1 MGYPSKKRHG
11 NRRINGIL
19 IPVSVKERVVVEKVA
34 IELSTA
40 VRKANCNSL
49 ISPTVI
55 HSSLIN
61 NKTAWYVRF
70 FKSVFEAGIVF
81 LLSRF
86 ALPGPLHPAGIGYC
100 IINRKQKLLAR
111 ILLWSGFL
119 AGSIS
124 VRDFKESAGLVGAI
138 AIYVLLGRIFG
149 WERKKSSKVISYLI
163 WTSLR
168 MSLAFIYGPDLTN
181 ILKVVIEINIS
192 FLLAGIFQAGL
203 NFIGNPFKKSKTA
216 VISVALIL
224 VLAVAGTN
232 QLMIDGISVTDLAVS
247 LVLIFVAYLGGG
259 GVGSAMGVSLGM
271 AIGIATGG
279 LTALIALYS
288 VTGFLGGFLKNL
300 GKFGTTLG
308 VGLGCFYL
316 IYVLQTDANVIEQ
329 LLPWSIGLGAFIIT
343 PKRYL
348 TQVSN
353 YFPNETKPADPVV
366 ENNGVREIILNR
378 FNDLAAIFTELAKS
392 FHEGSLEEPGA
403 DKMDLYSMLDQVC
416 SKNCQQCNGYETC
429 WGENFY
435 STYREL
441 FDLLA
446 LAELYG
452 EVNTKHLKGR
462 LAKNCFQQFKL
473 LTTINHLFEK
483 YQADY
488 YWQSRLEESKTFLAS
503 QLQGMAQIINKLAIE
518 VTADPG
524 FRNEIENQLATCLNR
539 VGINIKEASV
549 LGLGEEGVEI
559 RIKQRSCNRKRE
571 CQYLMTPLIG
581 RLLGQDYAVWE
592 RNCQLDNGDCYY
604 CLTPVCPYEI
614 RTVVCKLP
622 KGGNEFSGDN
632 HGLRELKDGHFV
644 AILSDGMGN
653 GSKAAGQ
660 SNTTVSILEKLLET
674 GVERDFAVKMVN
686 SILLLRTPEESFA
699 TVDLTLINLHTGRAE
714 FIKIG
719 AATTYIKRGRD
730 VWSIKSTS
738 LPAGILNSVDLE
750 RTVVQLQPGDLVVMV
765 TDGVIDSKIDQVG
778 KEDWMI
784 RALRQVEVV
793 GPEALGEYLMNLA
806 RINQDGIP
814 RDDMTVVVLQFLE
827 RGVL

>member
-1 MGYPSKKRHG
+1 M
-11 NRRINGIL
+11 
-19 IPVSVKERVVVEKVA
+19 A
-34 IELSTA
+34 IELSAA
-40 VRKANCNSL
+40 VRKEKCNSL

-55 HSSLIN
+55 HRSFIN
-61 NKTAWYVRF
+61 KKTSWHVRC
-70 FKSVFEAGIVF
+70 FKAVFEAGIVF

-86 ALPGPLHPAGIGYC
+86 ALPGAIYPAGIGYC
-100 IINRKQKLLAR
+100 LINRNQKLLAR
-111 ILLWSGFL
+111 ILLWLGLL
-119 AGSIS
+119 AGSLS
-124 VRDFKESAGLVGAI
+124 VKGLKESIGLVGAV

-149 WERKKSSKVISYLI
+149 WERKKSSKIMSYLI
-163 WTSLR
+163 WAIFR
-168 MSLAFIYGPDLTN
+168 MSLAFIFEPSLN
-181 ILKVVIEINIS
+181 NVLKVILEINIS
-192 FLLAGIFQAGL
+192 FLLAGVFQTGL
-203 NFIGNPFKKSKTA
+203 VFVRNPFKKSKMA
-216 VISVALIL
+216 VISLAVIL

-232 QLMIDGISVTDLAVS
+232 QLMIDSLSVTDLAVS

-259 GVGSAMGVSLGM
+259 GVGSAMGVSLGI
-271 AIGIATGG
+271 AVGIATGG

-288 VTGFLGGFLKNL
+288 VAGFLGGFLKKL
-300 GKFGTTLG
+300 GKWGTTLG
-308 VGLGCFYL
+308 IGLGCYY
-316 IYVLQTDANVIEQ
+316 IMHELQSDANIIEQ
-329 LLPWSIGLGAFIIT
+329 LIPWSIGLGALIIT
-343 PKRYL
+343 PKHCL

-353 YFPNETKPADPVV
+353 YFPSETKPADPMV

-378 FNDLAAIFTELAKS
+378 FNDLATIFTELAKS
-392 FHEGSLEEPGA
+392 FYEGPLEEPGA

-483 YQADY
+483 YQANY
-488 YWQSRLEESKTFLAS
+488 YWQSKLEESKTFLAN
-503 QLQGMAQIINKLAIE
+503 QLEGMAQIINKLAIE

-524 FRNEIENQLATCLNR
+524 FRTEIENQLATCLNR
-539 VGINIKEASV
+539 VGINVKEASV
-549 LGLGEEGVEI
+549 LGLGENGVEI

-571 CQYLMTPLIG
+571 CQFLMTPLISQ
-581 RLLGQDYAVWE
+581 LLGEDYTVWE
-592 RNCQLDNGDCYY
+592 RNCQLNNVDCYY
-604 CLTPVCPYEI
+604 CLTPVCSYEA

-653 GSKAAGQ
+653 GSKAAVQ

-674 GVERDFAVKMVN
+674 GVDRDFAVKMIN
-686 SILLLRTPEESFA
+686 SILLLRSPEESFA
-699 TVDLTLINLHTGRAE
+699 TVDLTLIDLHTGRAE

-730 VWSIKSTS
+730 VWSIRSTS

-750 RTVVQLQPGDLVVMV
+750 RTNVQLQPGDLIVMV
-765 TDGVIDSKIDQVG
+765 TDGVIDSKTDQVG

-814 RDDMTVVVLQFLE
+814 KDDMTVIVLQFLE
-827 RGVL
+827 KGML

>member
-1 MGYPSKKRHG
+1 M
-11 NRRINGIL
+11 
-19 IPVSVKERVVVEKVA
+19 A

-40 VRKANCNSL
+40 VRKEKFNSL

-55 HSSLIN
+55 HRSISKKIS
-61 NKTAWYVRF
+61 WYVRF
-70 FKSVFEAGIVF
+70 FKAIFEALAVF
-81 LLSRF
+81 LLSRC
-86 ALPGPLHPAGIGYC
+86 ALPGALYPAGIGYC
-100 IINRKQKLLAR
+100 LINRNQKLLTR
-111 ILLWSGFL
+111 IFLGLGLL
-119 AGSIS
+119 AGSIT
-124 VRDFKESAGLVGAI
+124 VREFKESIGLVGAV
-138 AIYVLLGRIFG
+138 AIYHLLGRIFD
-149 WERKKSSKVISYLI
+149 WERKKSAKVISYVSWFI
-163 WTSLR
+163 LR
-168 MSLAFIYGPDLTN
+168 MLLTFIFEFDLNN
-181 ILKVVIEINIS
+181 ILKVLLEINIS
-192 FLLAGIFQAGL
+192 FLLARVFQIGL
-203 NFIGNPFKKSKTA
+203 IIIGNPFKKSKKA
-216 VISVALIL
+216 IISLAIIL

-232 QLMIDGISVTDLAVS
+232 QLMVDNLSVTDLAVS
-247 LVLIFVAYLGGG
+247 LVVIFASYLGGG
-259 GVGSAMGVSLGM
+259 GVGSAMGVSLGI
-271 AIGIATGG
+271 AVGIVTGG
-279 LTALIALYS
+279 MTALITLYS
-288 VTGFLGGFLKNL
+288 VTGFLGGLLKKL
-300 GKFGTTLG
+300 GKLGTTLG
-308 VGLGCFYL
+308 IGLSYY
-316 IYVLQTDANVIEQ
+316 YVMHELQSEVNIIEH
-329 LLPWSIGLGAFIIT
+329 LLPWSIGLGALIIT

-353 YFPNETKPADPVV
+353 YFPSEAKPTDAVV

-378 FNDLAAIFTELAKS
+378 FNDLASIFTELAKS
-392 FHEGSLEEPGA
+392 FNEKPVEESRA
-403 DKMDLYSMLDQVC
+403 NKMDLYSMIDQVC

-452 EVNTKHLKGR
+452 EVKTEHLKGR
-462 LAKNCFQQFKL
+462 LAKTCFQQFKL

-483 YQADY
+483 CQADY
-488 YWQSRLEESKTFLAS
+488 YWQSKLEESKSFLAN
-503 QLQGMAQIINKLAIE
+503 QLQGMARIISELAIE
-518 VTADPG
+518 VTADSG
-524 FRNEIENQLATCLNR
+524 FRAEIENQLTNCLKR
-539 VGINIKEASV
+539 VGISVKEALV
-549 LGLGEEGVEI
+549 LGLGQEGVEI

-571 CQYLMTPLIG
+571 CQYLMTPLISQ
-581 RLLGQDYAVWE
+581 LLGEDYTVWE

-604 CLTPVCPYEI
+604 CLTPVYPYEA

-622 KGGNEFSGDN
+622 KDGNEFSGDN

-653 GSKAAGQ
+653 GSKAALQ
-660 SNTTVSILEKLLET
+660 SDTTVSILEKLLEK
-674 GVERDFAVKMVN
+674 GVEHDFAVKMIN

-699 TVDLTLINLHTGRAE
+699 TVDLALINLHTGRAE

-730 VWSIKSTS
+730 VWSIRSTS

-750 RTVVQLQPGDLVVMV
+750 RSVVQLQPGDLIIMV

-806 RINQDGIP
+806 RINQDGIL
-814 RDDMTVVVLQFLE
+814 RDDMTVIVLQFLE
-827 RGVL
+827 KGV

>member
-1 MGYPSKKRHG
+1 M
-11 NRRINGIL
+11 
-19 IPVSVKERVVVEKVA
+19 VVAKVA

-40 VRKANCNSL
+40 VRKENPNTL
-49 ISPTVI
+49 VTPQMI
-55 HSSLIN
+55 HRSFL
-61 NKTAWYVRF
+61 NKKAPWYVRCC
-70 FKSVFEAGIVF
+70 KALLEVGVVA

-86 ALPGPLHPAGIGYC
+86 YLPGELYPAGIGYC
-100 IINRKQKLLAR
+100 LINRSQKLFSR
-111 ILLWSGFL
+111 IFLWLGLLV
-119 AGSIS
+119 GSLT
-124 VRDFKESAGLVGAI
+124 VRDVEESIGLTGLA
-138 AIYVLLGRIFG
+138 ALYWLLGRLFS
-149 WERKKSSKVISYLI
+149 WDQNKSSKKMMPCVI
-163 WTSLR
+163 WTLLR
-168 MSLAFIYGPDLTN
+168 ITLAFILDSGFNN
-181 ILKVVIEINIS
+181 IIRVILEISIS
-192 FLLAGIFQAGL
+192 LFLAGIFQAGL
-203 NFIGNPFKKSKTA
+203 NFIKNPFKKSELA
-216 VISVALIL
+216 VNSLALIL

-232 QLMIDGISVTDLAVS
+232 QLMIDNFSVTDLAVS
-247 LVLIFVAYLGGG
+247 IVLIFIAYLGGG
-259 GVGSAMGVSLGM
+259 GVGSAMGVSLG
-271 AIGIATGG
+271 IVVGIATGG

-288 VTGFLGGFLKNL
+288 VVGFLGGVLKNL
-300 GKFGTTLG
+300 GKWGTTLG
-308 VGLGCFYL
+308 IGLGCFY
-316 IYVLQTDANVIEQ
+316 VLQGLQSEAQFIEE
-329 LLPWSIGLGAFIIT
+329 LLPWTIGMGAFILT

-348 TQVSN
+348 TQISN
-353 YFPNETKPADPVV
+353 YFPSETKPGNPAI
-366 ENNGVREIILNR
+366 ENSSVRQIILNR

-392 FHEGSLEEPGA
+392 FNERFDDQTAST
-403 DKMDLYSMLDQVC
+403 KMDLYSMLDQVS

-473 LTTINHLFEK
+473 LTTVNHLFEK
-483 YQADY
+483 CQADY
-488 YWQSRLEESKTFLAS
+488 NWQCKLDESKLFLAN
-503 QLQGMAQIINKLAIE
+503 QLQGMAQVINKLAVE
-518 VTADPG
+518 VTADPE
-524 FRNEIENQLATCLNR
+524 FRGEIENQLATCLRR
-539 VGINIKEASV
+539 VGINIKEVSV
-549 LGLGEEGVEI
+549 LGLGEERVEI

-571 CQYLMTPLIG
+571 CQHLMAPLISQ
-581 RLLGQDYAVWE
+581 LLGDDYTIWE
-592 RNCQLDNGDCYY
+592 RNCQLDNGDCFY
-604 CLTPVCPYEI
+604 CLTPVSFYEV

-622 KGGNEFSGDN
+622 KDGNEFSGDN
-632 HGLRELKDGHFV
+632 HALRELKDGHFA

-653 GSKAAGQ
+653 GSKAAIQ

-674 GVERDFAVKMVN
+674 GVDRDFAVKMIN

-699 TVDLTLINLHTGRAE
+699 TVDLTLVNLYTGLAE

-750 RTVVQLQPGDLVVMV
+750 RTVVQLQPGDLIIMV
-765 TDGVIDSKIDQVG
+765 TDGVIDSKIGQVG

-806 RINQDGIP
+806 RINQDGIL
-814 RDDMTVVVLQFLE
+814 RDDMTVIVLQFLE
-827 RGVL
+827 KGV

>member
-11 NRRINGIL
+11 YWVINDIL
-19 IPVSVKERVVVEKVA
+19 ILGNDKRRVVVKKVA
-34 IELSTA
+34 LELSAA
-40 VRKANCNSL
+40 VRKDNFNDLA
-49 ISPTVI
+49 SPAVI
-55 HSSLIN
+55 HRSFIN
-61 NKTAWYVRF
+61 KKISWYIRF
-70 FKSVFEAGIVF
+70 IRAVFEAGIVF

-86 ALPGPLHPAGIGYC
+86 TLPGPLFPAGIGYC
-100 IINRKQKLLAR
+100 LINRNQKLLSR
-111 ILLWSGFL
+111 ILLWMGLL
-119 AGSIS
+119 AGSLTVRNIDES
-124 VRDFKESAGLVGAI
+124 VGIVGAVASYI
-138 AIYVLLGRIFG
+138 FLGRIFG
-149 WERKKSSKVISYLI
+149 WEKNKSTRMISYVI
-163 WTSLR
+163 WTILR
-168 MSLAFIYGPDLTN
+168 LAVAITFETDFNDL
-181 ILKVVIEINIS
+181 LKVVLELNIS
-192 FLLAGIFQAGL
+192 FLLAGIFQIGL
-203 NFIGNPFKKSKTA
+203 NFIGNPFKKSKPA
-216 VISVALIL
+216 IISLALIL
-224 VLAVAGTN
+224 VSAVAGTN
-232 QLMIDGISVTDLAVS
+232 QLMIDTVSVTELAVS
-247 LVLIFVAYLGGG
+247 IVLIFVAYLGGG
-259 GVGSAMGVSLGM
+259 GVGSAMGVLL
-271 AIGIATGG
+271 GIAVGIGTGS

-300 GKFGTTLG
+300 GKLGTILG
-308 VGLGCFYL
+308 ISVGCCYILHE
-316 IYVLQTDANVIEQ
+316 LQFEANITEQ

-353 YFPNETKPADPVV
+353 YFPNETKPAGPAA

-392 FHEGSLEEPGA
+392 FYEEPLEEPGTN
-403 DKMDLYSMLDQVC
+403 KMDLYTMLDQVC

-452 EVNTKHLKGR
+452 EVNAKHLKGR

-483 YQADY
+483 CQADY
-488 YWQSRLEESKTFLAS
+488 YWQSKLEESKTFLAN
-503 QLQGMAQIINKLAIE
+503 QLEGMAQIINKLALE

-524 FRNEIENQLATCLNR
+524 FRIEIENQLAACLNR
-539 VGINIKEASV
+539 VGINVKEASV

-571 CQYLMTPLIG
+571 CQYLMTPLISQ
-581 RLLGQDYAVWE
+581 LLGQDYSVWE
-592 RNCQLDNGDCYY
+592 RNCQLNNGDCYY
-604 CLTPVCPYEI
+604 CLTPICPYEV
-614 RTVVCKLP
+614 RTVVSKLP
-622 KGGNEFSGDN
+622 KAGNEFSGDN
-632 HGLRELKDGHFV
+632 HALRQLKDGHFV

-653 GSKAAGQ
+653 GSKAASQ

-674 GVERDFAVKMVN
+674 GVDRDFAVKMVN

-699 TVDLTLINLHTGRAE
+699 TVDLTIINLHTGRAE

-750 RTVVQLQPGDLVVMV
+750 RTVVQLQSGDLIVMV
-765 TDGVIDSKIDQVG
+765 TDGVSDSKIDQVG

-806 RINQDGIP
+806 RINQDGVP
-814 RDDMTVVVLQFLE
+814 RDDMTVIVLQFLE
-827 RGVL
+827 KGAF

>member
-1 MGYPSKKRHG
+1 M
-11 NRRINGIL
+11 
-19 IPVSVKERVVVEKVA
+19 A
-34 IELSTA
+34 IELSAA
-40 VRKANCNSL
+40 VRKENRNSL
-49 ISPTVI
+49 VSPTVI
-55 HSSLIN
+55 HRSLL
-61 NKTAWYVRF
+61 NKKTPWYVRSL
-70 FKSVFEAGIVF
+70 KAIFEAGIVF

-86 ALPGPLHPAGIGYC
+86 TLPGGLYPAGIGYC
-100 IINRKQKLLAR
+100 LISRNQKLLSR
-111 ILLWSGFL
+111 LLLWLGLL
-119 AGSIS
+119 AGSLT
-124 VRDFKESAGLVGAI
+124 VRNFKESIGLTGVVVL
-138 AIYVLLGRIFG
+138 YVVLRSIFG
-149 WERKKSSKVISYLI
+149 WNKNKSSKKIPYVV
-163 WTSLR
+163 WTVLR
-168 MSLAFIYGPDLTN
+168 IALAFIIEPSLSN
-181 ILKVVIEINIS
+181 ILKVILEINIS
-192 FLLAGIFQAGL
+192 LLLAGIFQTGL
-203 NFIGNPFKKSKTA
+203 NFIGNPFKKSKLAVFSLA
-216 VISVALIL
+216 VIIVM
-224 VLAVAGTN
+224 AVAGTN
-232 QLMIDGISVTDLAVS
+232 QLMIDTVSVTDLAVS

-259 GVGSAMGVSLGM
+259 GVGSAMGVSLGI
-271 AIGIATGG
+271 AVGIVSGG

-288 VTGFLGGFLKNL
+288 VTGLLGGLLKNF
-300 GKFGTTLG
+300 GKWGTTLG
-308 VGLGCFYL
+308 VSLGCYYL
-316 IYVLQTDANVIEQ
+316 LQGLEPEVSFIEQ

-343 PKRYL
+343 PKRCL
-348 TQVSN
+348 TQASN
-353 YFPNETKPADPVV
+353 YFPSETKPVDPVV

-378 FNDLAAIFTELAKS
+378 FNELTEIFYELAKS
-392 FHEGSLEEPGA
+392 FNEEPEVEPGTA
-403 DKMDLYSMLDQVC
+403 KMDLYSMLDQVC

-452 EVNTKHLKGR
+452 EVNMKHLKGR

-473 LTTINHLFEK
+473 LTTVNHLFEK

-488 YWQSRLEESKTFLAS
+488 YWRCKLDESKNFLAN
-503 QLQGMAQIINKLAIE
+503 QLEGMAQIINKLAVE

-524 FRNEIENQLATCLNR
+524 FRSEIENQLATCLKR

-549 LGLGEEGVEI
+549 LGLGEDGVEI
-559 RIKQRSCNRKRE
+559 RIKQRSCSRKRE
-571 CQYLMTPLIG
+571 CQYLMTPLISQ
-581 RLLGQDYAVWE
+581 LLGEDYTVWE
-592 RNCQLDNGDCYY
+592 KNCQMDNGDCYY
-604 CLTPVCPYEI
+604 CLTPIASYEA

-632 HGLRELKDGHFV
+632 HALRELKDGHFV

-653 GSKAAGQ
+653 GSKAALQ

-674 GVERDFAVKMVN
+674 GVDRDFAVKMVN

-699 TVDLTLINLHTGRAE
+699 TVDLALLNLHTGRAE

-719 AATTYIKRGRD
+719 AATTYIKRGRE

-750 RTVVQLQPGDLVVMV
+750 RTVVQLQTGDLIVMV
-765 TDGVIDSKIDQVG
+765 TDGVIDSKIDQEG

-814 RDDMTVVVLQFLE
+814 RDDMTVIVLQFMEKGAL
-827 RGVL
+827 